1 MEREPKH
8 RGEQDRGERPEK
20 TDPEPG
26 RAQVHADFV
35 ANAELSVIR
44 LLLGR
49 HAGNVR
55 LKRAF
60 LKVNG
65 RRLRSA
71 MD

>member
-55 LKRAF
+55 QFAAVGQSCERWPM
-60 LKVNG
+60 N
-65 RRLRSA
+65 
-71 MD
+71 